1 MDKLTKIY
9 GIGPALAKDLVKD
22 YNLDLDKPIRR
33 QLKRKSVYP
42 HLPEAT
48 KADLKYNP
56 SRKIPRGIIHQ
67 VEMELNKYW
76 KGTRF
81 DVAGSYRRKKPTS
94 RDVDIV
100 ICIPETKTST
110 QFWDALQLK
119 LRGSRSLIFSKPY
132 ASGPDKISVIMG
144 FHGKATVRGVTKKYK
159 VNIKLDLFFT
169 HSNEYMFTLLYGTGS
184 GNFNMIM
191 RAQAKRKGYL
201 LNQRGLFIVVDKAGD
216 ILKRVR
222 IRNEKDLFK
231 KLNMKYKLPEDRH

>member
-1 MDKLTKIY
+1 M
-9 GIGPALAKDLVKD
+9 LAKDLVKD
-22 YNLDLDKPIRR
+22 YKLDLDKPIRR

-56 SRKIPRGIIHQ
+56 SRKIPHGIIHQ
-67 VEMELNKYW
+67 TEMELNKYW

-100 ICIPETKTST
+100 ISIPLNKTSVE
-110 QFWDALQLK
+110 FWDELQKK
-119 LRGSRSLIFSKPY
+119 LRGSRKLMFSKPY

-144 FHGKATVRGVTKKYK
+144 FNGNATVKGVTKKYK

-169 HSNEYMFTLLYGTGS
+169 PSNEYMFTLLYATGS
-184 GNFNMIM
+184 GQYNMGM

-201 LNQRGLFIVVDKAGD
+201 LNQRGLFLVIDDGN

-222 IRNEKDLFK
+222 IPNEKALFK
-231 KLNMKYKLPEDRH
+231 KLEMKYKIPENR